1 MNNNSFRRLEL
12 KMYEM
17 MDGGSSGTS
26 GGCGKF
32 LGNWVL
38 MIFYYFY
45 WGCFQVLLYKGL
57 FLVLLAFVLLF
68 V

>member
-1 MNNNSFRRLEL
+1 
-12 KMYEM
+12 MYEM